1 MTTSDATKKDSF
13 GTVFWKKILPKGFL
27 KYGAK
32 KVLCTLEYIFNKVDR
47 GTVEKS
53 DAVVVQYCPGRW
65 LLQSKTNVSCSI

>member
-32 KVLCTLEYIFNKVDR
+32 KVLCTLEYVFNKVDR

-53 DAVVVQYCPGRW
+53 DAVVVLVDGYCKVRQMF
-65 LLQSKTNVSCSI
+65 LAIFR